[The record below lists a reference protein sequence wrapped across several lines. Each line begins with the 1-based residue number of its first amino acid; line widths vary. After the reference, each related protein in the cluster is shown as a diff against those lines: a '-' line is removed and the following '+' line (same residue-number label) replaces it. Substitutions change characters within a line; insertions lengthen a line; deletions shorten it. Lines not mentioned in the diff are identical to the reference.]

1 MSNFWE
7 NFPKFVKLKLEFSWW
22 KLRGGTEKNRVRFA
36 FVALRGA
43 LQDGKSTAENQSSSE
58 REREQDEAWPDRKQR
73 SERSERKGL
82 LARGPLQ
89 SAWVVEKRERE
100 RERAEFRRGPP

>member
-1 MSNFWE
+1 ME
-7 NFPKFVKLKLEFSWW
+7 IK
-22 KLRGGTEKNRVRFA
+22 RGDRKESSAICVV
-36 FVALRGA
+36 VALRGA